1 MTKFGACFVG
11 CGEIVQSL
19 GQKCMDI
26 ESANG
31 SEQTEDKKLAS
42 PIQMEVDDVQS
53 SDETQ
58 NSNNIEC
65 SERSNISCLDFLY
78 EFCLTFLFTQTLFIS
93 FWSAFYVKTL
103 SLFTFA
109 TLNTIIFSTLK
120 NQVKSQEHECSLE
133 FYMRSKAYPVLPNDS
148 KNPNFSDLSLAY
160 LSYTGM
166 RSSTP
171 IRS

>member
-1 MTKFGACFVG
+1 MSWYFWLF
-11 CGEIVQSL
+11 SL
-19 GQKCMDI
+19 FYK
-26 ESANG
+26 SNG
-31 SEQTEDKKLAS
+31 RICQILC
-42 PIQMEVDDVQS
+42 EVDCS
-53 SDETQ
+53 
-58 NSNNIEC
+58 IEFIRLLYTIMRWKYFW
-65 SERSNISCLDFLY
+65 RSIHIFYIFL
-78 EFCLTFLFTQTLFIS
+78 TFIS